1 MIGDDD
7 HDDDNDDND
16 TDDDHDGTD
25 ERLTQ
30 FSCLNLLNDTYTISD
45 TNFNVLQYI
54 TFIIIIHGV
63 LYVKTIDKLNIA
75 VHLVLDK

>member
-1 MIGDDD
+1 MMILMMIMMIGDDD
-7 HDDDNDDND
+7 NN
-16 TDDDHDGTD
+16 DGTD

-30 FSCLNLLNDTYTISD
+30 FSCINPLNDVYTISD
-45 TNFNVLQYI
+45 NNFNVLQYI

-63 LYVKTIDKLNIA
+63 LYVQTIDKLNIV